1 MATLL
6 DVPNEILHH
15 ILSCL
20 EVKSL
25 ITVSRVSR
33 RFHSLSLPLLYKAP
47 VLRARDGY
55 RQPAL
60 PQLLWTLTAAPSL
73 AIHIQ
78 SLELQIEPYPNP
90 FRTSFNGHSLSYPV
104 PHTGSGPPPRITQG
118 LQLEQLLRMV
128 PRLTHLDLWPLT
140 EPDSYGS
147 AFTHLFELLQDP
159 MTLPLGLHYL
169 RDFRAVGNW
178 GMTSRLLVA
187 VMTLPSIRTIA
198 VTVDDGNPFYT
209 EYEDVDHAPLFA
221 AAVAAAVGSSS
232 VTDLQFVETNIAP
245 PSLTAILTVPR
256 ALTHLGCSS
265 QYVET
270 HFDLAAFGRS
280 LEPLLP
286 SLQHLSI
293 SYSVAE
299 RWEVDWHSAMTLR
312 EWRGLQTLECPM
324 MALLGRIP
332 LEHCSLVDV
341 LPRGLR
347 ELCLTEDMYWA
358 TDKVVERLVTLLETG
373 EMGSLQEMKL
383 KLAGDNEVEENEIER
398 LRRACEEAKVL
409 FVVERK
415 EIDVN

>member
-6 DVPNEILHH
+6 DFPNEILHH

-20 EVKSL
+20 KEKSL
-25 ITVSRVSR
+25 IAVSRVSR

-47 VLRARDGY
+47 VLRAWDGY
-55 RQPAL
+55 RQAAL
-60 PQLLWTLTAAPSL
+60 PQLLWTLTLAPSL

-78 SLELQIEPYPNP
+78 SLELEIEPYPP
-90 FRTSFNGHSLSYPV
+90 PSRTSFNGHSLWYPV
-104 PHTGSGPPPRITQG
+104 SHTGSAGPPRITQG
-118 LQLEQLLRMV
+118 LQLEQLLRML
-128 PRLTHLDLWPLT
+128 PRLTYLDLWPLT
-140 EPDSYGS
+140 EPDSYGN
-147 AFTHLFELLQDP
+147 AFARLFELLQDP
-159 MTLPLGLHYL
+159 MTLPLGLQNL
-169 RDFRAVGNW
+169 RDFRAVGSW

-198 VTVDDGNPFYT
+198 VTVDDGDLVFTLHENV
-209 EYEDVDHAPLFA
+209 EDASLFA
-221 AAVAAAVGSSS
+221 AVTAAVGSSS
-232 VTDLQFVETNIAP
+232 VTDLHLVETNIPP

-256 ALTHLGCSS
+256 ALTHLKCSS
-265 QYVET
+265 QHVET
-270 HFDLAAFGRS
+270 HFDFAAFGRS

-293 SYSVAE
+293 GYSVAE

-312 EWRGLQTLECPM
+312 EWRALHTLQCPM

-332 LEHCSLVDV
+332 LEHRRLVDS

-347 ELCLTEDMYWA
+347 ALCITEDMYWS
-358 TDKVVERLVTLLETG
+358 TDKVVERLMTLLETG
-373 EMGSLQEMKL
+373 EIGSLQEMKL
-383 KLAGDNEVEENEIER
+383 KLAEDNEVEENEVGR
-398 LRRACEEAKVL
+398 LRRACEKVKVV